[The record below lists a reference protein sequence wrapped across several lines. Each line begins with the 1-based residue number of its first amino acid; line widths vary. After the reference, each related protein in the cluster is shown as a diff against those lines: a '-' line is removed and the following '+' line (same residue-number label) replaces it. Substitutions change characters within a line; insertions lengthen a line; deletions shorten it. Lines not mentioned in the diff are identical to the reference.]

1 MRIGFI
7 GAGRVG
13 CSVGKYLSIHG
24 VDVSGYYSRSDD
36 SAQWA
41 AEFTGGLA
49 YGNMKDCVDA
59 SDIIFLA
66 VPDDAIEEVW
76 HEVRSSKLMDKVIC
90 HFSGMCTSEVFANIG
105 IENAHGASLHP
116 MFAFDSRE
124 RAYKQLE
131 GVGFTVEG
139 DEEAVRAL
147 RELLEPIGTPVL
159 EIDRKQKAK
168 YHAAAS
174 ILSNHVA
181 AVLECGYQLLES
193 AGFDEAKARAFSK
206 ALVLGNVGHVVDSGA
221 VAALTGPIERGD
233 IGTVQQHLQVLDAEQ
248 EEMYRFLG
256 RRLIGLAAQKNPDTD
271 YTSMQKLLK

>member
-24 VDVSGYYSRSDD
+24 VKVAGYYSRSDD
-36 SAQWA
+36 SARWA
-41 AEFTGGLA
+41 AEFTGSLA
-49 YGNMKDCVDA
+49 YGERKDCVDA
-59 SDIIFLA
+59 SDILFLA

-76 HEVRSSKLMDKVIC
+76 REMRSCRLEDKVIC
-90 HFSGMCTSEVFANIG
+90 HFSGMCTSAVFTNIG
-105 IENAHGASLHP
+105 IKNAHGASLHP

-124 RAYKQLE
+124 HAYKQLE

-139 DEEAVRAL
+139 DVEAVRAL
-147 RELLEPIGTPVL
+147 RELLEPIGNPVL
-159 EIDRKQKAK
+159 EIERRQKAK

-181 AVLECGYQLLES
+181 AVLHCGYQLLEE
-193 AGFDEAKARAFSK
+193 AGFDEEEARAFSK
-206 ALVLGNVGHVVDSGA
+206 ALVLGNVEHIADRGA

-256 RRLIGLAAQKNPDTD
+256 KRLIRLAAQKNPDAD